1 MLLLLL
7 FARRE
12 LSSIILEAVLVERES
27 GVRGKESENN
37 EVVWLSCRERC
48 MEERRKKKKRCM
60 FENSED
66 GASFILCKSCRQFGK
81 PLPCLRW
88 IYVNHH
94 LRIRY

>member
-66 GASFILCKSCRQFGK
+66 GAIMMF
-81 PLPCLRW
+81 
-88 IYVNHH
+88 V
-94 LRIRY
+94 